1 MSISTEIAR
10 IQGLRDRI
18 RQKLLSLGLISNQN
32 ENLEGC
38 TDAIEGMSIGKEVV
52 HGEINVSN
60 VTSISIPSPSTNVNR
75 CVYALICLLPYN
87 SALPQAL
94 DIAAA
99 WYLYDG
105 NGSFTH
111 DRRTYDGHGSTG
123 GISSSS
129 TEIIF
134 SVSGQGRYF
143 NGKYKYLTVWDKW

>member
-1 MSISTEIAR
+1 MNIASEITR
-10 IQGLRDRI
+10 LQGLRDRI
-18 RQKLLSLGLISNQN
+18 RTKLLSIGLISDQTAD
-32 ENLEGC
+32 LEGC
-38 TDAIEGMSIGKEVV
+38 ADAIDVMSIGKEVA

-60 VTSISIPSPSTNVNR
+60 VTSITIQRPSTNVNR

-94 DIAAA
+94 DIVAA